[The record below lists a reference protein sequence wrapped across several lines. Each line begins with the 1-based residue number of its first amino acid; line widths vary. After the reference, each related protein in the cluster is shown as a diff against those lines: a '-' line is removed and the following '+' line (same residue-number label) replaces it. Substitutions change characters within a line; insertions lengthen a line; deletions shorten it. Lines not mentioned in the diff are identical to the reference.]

1 MNGPQRSTHQF
12 RATNLMVQK
21 IRIALLSFW
30 LGAMS
35 IFSFVVAPAAF
46 FVLPERRLAG
56 NMVSRVLGNIEI
68 IGIALGVILLL
79 ILLFFHEK
87 RGKPFIFEFV
97 AVALMTI
104 SVILS
109 RFVVSSRLQDL
120 RLKHGDQL
128 ASLAHSDPIRAGFD
142 QWHQYS
148 VWLMGFN
155 IIAAIVLIAL
165 LAWRTT
171 SSQSNA

>member
-12 RATNLMVQK
+12 RAINSMAQK
-21 IRIALLSFW
+21 IRLVLLSFW

-35 IFSFVVAPAAF
+35 IFSFIVAPAAF
-46 FVLPERRLAG
+46 AVLPERRLAG
-56 NMVSRVLGNIEI
+56 SMVSRVLGNVEI

-79 ILLFFHEK
+79 ILLLFREK
-87 RGKPFIFEFV
+87 RRKSFVFEFV

-109 RFVVSSRLQDL
+109 RFVVSSRLHDL
-120 RLKHGDQL
+120 RVRYGDQL
-128 ASLAHSDPIRAGFD
+128 ASLAQSDPIRAGFD

-155 IIAAIVLIAL
+155 IMAAIVLIAL
-165 LAWRTT
+165 LARRTP

>member
-1 MNGPQRSTHQF
+1 MVGEGRPVGP
-12 RATNLMVQK
+12 ALLNMAVK
-21 IRIALLSFW
+21 IRLALLSFW

-35 IFSFVVAPAAF
+35 IFSFIVAPAAF
-46 FVLPERRLAG
+46 AVLPERRLAG
-56 NMVSRVLGNIEI
+56 SVVSRVLGSVEI

-79 ILLFFHEK
+79 ILLL
-87 RGKPFIFEFV
+87 RGKRERPFLFELI
-97 AVALMTI
+97 ALALMTI

-120 RLKHGDQL
+120 RVRYGDQL
-128 ASLAHSDPIRAGFD
+128 ASLAHSDPIRSGFD

-165 LAWRTT
+165 LARRAPTP
-171 SSQSNA
+171 QSNA

>member
-1 MNGPQRSTHQF
+1 MVGEGRSVGP
-12 RATNLMVQK
+12 ALLNMAQK
-21 IRIALLSFW
+21 IRLALLSFW

-35 IFSFVVAPAAF
+35 IFSFIVAPAAF
-46 FVLPERRLAG
+46 AVLPERRLAG
-56 NMVSRVLGNIEI
+56 SMVSRVLGSVEI

-79 ILLFFHEK
+79 ILLL
-87 RGKPFIFEFV
+87 RGKREKPFLFELI
-97 AVALMTI
+97 AIGLMTI

-120 RLKHGDQL
+120 RVRYGDQL
-128 ASLAHSDPIRAGFD
+128 ASLAHTDPIRSGFD

-165 LAWRTT
+165 LAWRAPTP
-171 SSQSNA
+171 QSNA

>member
-12 RATNLMVQK
+12 PAINSMAQK
-21 IRIALLSFW
+21 IRLALLSFW

-46 FVLPERRLAG
+46 AVLPERRLAG
-56 NMVSRVLGNIEI
+56 NVVSRVLGNIEI

-79 ILLFFHEK
+79 ILLFYREK
-87 RGKPFIFEFV
+87 RGKPSIFEFIG
-97 AVALMTI
+97 VALMTI
-104 SVILS
+104 SAILS
-109 RFVVSSRLQDL
+109 RFVVSSRLRDL
-120 RLKHGDQL
+120 RLRHGDQL
-128 ASLAHSDPIRAGFD
+128 ASLAQSDPIRAGFD

-165 LAWRTT
+165 LARRTP
-171 SSQSNA
+171 SSNSNA